1 MGSPILGGYMPV
13 LEIKTIEPLAL
24 SPKGAASA
32 LSITSRAVYFLIADG
47 KLKARK
53 LGSRTL
59 IDYASVRA
67 FYNSLPAKTVS
78 ASIPNAPRG
87 KASGRKAVRQ

>member
-1 MGSPILGGYMPV
+1 MPV

-32 LSITSRAVYFLIADG
+32 LSITSRAVYLLLADG

-53 LGSRTL
+53 SGSRTL
-59 IDYASVRA
+59 IDYASVKA
-67 FYNSLPAKTVS
+67 YYAALPEKTVA
-78 ASIPNAPRG
+78 ASIPNAPRR
-87 KASGRKAVRQ
+87 KASGRTGKAVTL